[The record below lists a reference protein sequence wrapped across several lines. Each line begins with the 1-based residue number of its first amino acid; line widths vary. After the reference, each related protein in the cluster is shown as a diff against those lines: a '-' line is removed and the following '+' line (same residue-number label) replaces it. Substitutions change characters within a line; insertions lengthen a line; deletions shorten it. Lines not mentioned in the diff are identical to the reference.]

1 MTWRPTAGM
10 DMLRRRARML
20 ADIRGFFLQ
29 RQVMEVVTPA
39 LSPGGATDPN
49 IQSVSLE
56 LKAFPRQPL
65 RYLHTSPE
73 LAMKRL
79 LAAGSGPIYQLC
91 TVFRDNDAGRMH
103 RPEFTML
110 EWYRPGWHYH
120 QLIEEVFALIAAVL
134 AGESKIG
141 QPQRFSYREL
151 FQHYAG
157 LDPLTATASDC
168 RECCGRFDLPV
179 ADSMTEDVDEWL
191 DWILSALIAP
201 SLPQDGLTCVY
212 DFPPSQAALARI
224 RHESPP
230 VAERFEV
237 FWGGME
243 LANGFQELT
252 DADEQRRRFER
263 DNARRREKGLP
274 EIRLDERFLAAVAAG
289 LPESSGVALG
299 VDRLLMAITGARH
312 IRDVVTFADDP
323 EWPNPG

>member
-1 MTWRPTAGM
+1 MSWRPTAGM
-10 DMLRRRARML
+10 DTLRQRAKML
-20 ADIRGFFLQ
+20 ADMRDFFAERG
-29 RQVMEVVTPA
+29 VMEVSTPA
-39 LSPGGATDPN
+39 MSPGGATDPN
-49 IQSVSLE
+49 IQSITLE

-120 QLIEEVFALIAAVL
+120 QLIGEVLSLIAVV
-134 AGESKIG
+134 AGDSKTK
-141 QPQRFSYREL
+141 QAQRFSYREL
-151 FQHYAG
+151 FQRYAGG
-157 LDPLTATASDC
+157 LDPLAATATDC
-168 RECCGRFDLPV
+168 RECCRRFDLPV

-201 SLPQDGLTCVY
+201 RLPEDGLTCVY

-224 RHESPP
+224 RHGFPP
-230 VAERFEV
+230 VAERFEI

-252 DADEQRRRFER
+252 DVDEQRRRFER

-299 VDRLLMAITGARH
+299 VDRLLMAITGASH
-312 IRDVVTFADDP
+312 IRDVVTFTDDS
-323 EWPNPG
+323 EWPNPV